1 MENHHRNSGFSHEK
15 MWFSIVMLV
24 YQRVFSIYFQ
34 THPYCKSSLVH
45 LTSWRNPHSGRCVL
59 KQGHPMTMA
68 CCFGYYT
75 TPSYIYTYYHKLF
88 EHNSKTWFGWRYHLK
103 DSQIDKTMNSAKT
116 NAWFSWILALR
127 QTEQKNITVS
137 SGYPPGVTIIHDK
150 PAGFSA
156 PIDQWL
162 ICNQQ
167 CMWNIDP

>member
-1 MENHHRNSGFSHEK
+1 MRIETRS
-15 MWFSIVMLV
+15 
-24 YQRVFSIYFQ
+24 
-34 THPYCKSSLVH
+34 
-45 LTSWRNPHSGRCVL
+45 PHDYGVL
-59 KQGHPMTMA
+59 FWLLNYA
-68 CCFGYYT
+68 LL
-75 TPSYIYTYYHKLF
+75 YIYTYYHKLF

-103 DSQIDKTMNSAKT
+103 DSQFDETMNSAKT

-167 CMWNIDP
+167 CM